1 MVSSGLPP
9 DDGRP
14 LARQFDETMARARAT
29 LASMRRAG
37 DELAGAAQTR
47 PTRRRERVID
57 DLLEDL
63 GAGLGR

>member
-1 MVSSGLPP
+1 
-9 DDGRP
+9 
-14 LARQFDETMARARAT
+14 MARARAT

-37 DELAGAAQTR
+37 DELPGAAKTR